1 MTTLEPIEADNP
13 LLTLPNA
20 IVTPHIAGDAAERGL
35 RESTF
40 ALRQAERVADPL
52 REVLSI
58 VPPGEKAERLGLDPA
73 AGSAP
78 AAACPP
84 ACTNRRSD
92 GCAVSA
98 GLNVE
103 EEEKAA
109 ARL

>member
-58 VPPGEKAERLGLDPA
+58 VPPGENAERLGLDPA

-78 AAACPP
+78 PAACPP

-92 GCAVSA
+92 GCAFSA

>member
-58 VPPGEKAERLGLDPA
+58 VPPGENAERLGLDPA
-73 AGSAP
+73 AGEP
-78 AAACPP
+78 ARFPLPPRTKPFDGWAC
-84 ACTNRRSD
+84 R
-92 GCAVSA
+92 
-98 GLNVE
+98 
-103 EEEKAA
+103 
-109 ARL
+109 